1 MLEPGGGLVAVL
13 SGTVD
18 AASRGAA
25 DLYAP
30 LLPAC
35 ARPALSR
42 TPSGAASLLIRLHL
56 SLIHI

>member
-35 ARPALSR
+35 ALAD
-42 TPSGAASLLIRLHL
+42 
-56 SLIHI
+56 